1 MTAAR
6 RDAPWGALSSNE
18 NRRVAPFDAVVRI
31 EDRRVNDRPEPLT
44 GGVRRIRRNERVDED
59 LIPVQHLR
67 SRSSSSSVI
76 ALSAGPAV
84 RPDPQETVEDWT
96 WSAETVHPIAASPR
110 VTIKPTVT
118 FRDVLVMA
126 FLSAGRPVRPPARW
140 NAGTPVCRV
149 NILKNAPETAGLSR
163 RAGRGECAILRPS
176 KRSWT
181 TPSPGA
187 VTELLRA
194 WGDGDDGALEQLTP
208 LVEAELRRLAR
219 GYMRR
224 ERRGHTLQT
233 TALVNE
239 AFLRLTDAR
248 RVRWQDRAHFLGIS
262 ARLMR
267 RVLVDHARSRGY
279 RKRGGGAERVTL
291 DEGLVASPEP
301 AVDVVALDRALEALA
316 AVDARKSRV
325 IELRFFGGLS
335 VEETAEVLHVSP
347 DTVKRDWRL
356 AKLWL
361 LRELE
366 GEGR

>member
-1 MTAAR
+1 MAR
-6 RDAPWGALSSNE
+6 LK
-18 NRRVAPFDAVVRI
+18 
-31 EDRRVNDRPEPLT
+31 LT
-44 GGVRRIRRNERVDED
+44 GGVASVQYSAIRKV
-59 LIPVQHLR
+59 V
-67 SRSSSSSVI
+67 
-76 ALSAGPAV
+76 A
-84 RPDPQETVEDWT
+84 T
-96 WSAETVHPIAASPR
+96 
-110 VTIKPTVT
+110 
-118 FRDVLVMA
+118 LV
-126 FLSAGRPVRPPARW
+126 
-140 NAGTPVCRV
+140 
-149 NILKNAPETAGLSR
+149 
-163 RAGRGECAILRPS
+163 
-176 KRSWT
+176 
-181 TPSPGA
+181 PGA

-194 WGDGDDGALEQLTP
+194 WGDGDDGALERLTP

-224 ERRGHTLQT
+224 ERRDHTLQA

-248 RVRWQDRAHFLGIS
+248 SVRWQDRAHFLGIS

-267 RVLVDHARSRGY
+267 RVLVDYARSRGY
-279 RKRGGGAERVTL
+279 HKRGGGLQRVTL
-291 DEGLVASPEP
+291 DEALVTSPEP
-301 AVDVVALDRALEALA
+301 ALDVVALDCALEALA

-335 VEETAEVLHVSP
+335 VEETAEVLHVSS